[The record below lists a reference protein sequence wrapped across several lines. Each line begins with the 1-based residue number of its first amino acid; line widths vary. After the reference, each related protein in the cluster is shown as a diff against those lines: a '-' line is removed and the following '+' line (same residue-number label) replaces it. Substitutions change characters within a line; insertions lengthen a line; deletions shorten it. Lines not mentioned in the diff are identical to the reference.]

1 MRITERGLARR
12 HHDALLKWTAQAALI
27 ADIDDF
33 LDASIDG
40 QLTNYETQIL
50 SRDLMKRF
58 VVLNDLSNVEP
69 AMAA

>member
-1 MRITERGLARR
+1 MKLSEKGSALR
-12 HHDALLKWTAQAALI
+12 HRAALQKWAAQATLI

>member
-1 MRITERGLARR
+1 MKLSERGSALR
-12 HHDALLKWTAQAALI
+12 HRAALQKWTAQAALI